1 MILVKDT
8 SKVQCPSGIHD
19 AVLQSVE
26 TREHEIYGEYLS
38 TTFSVVATID
48 EDDLQFQVTF
58 LCSLS
63 LRPNSKLRNMVESI
77 IGRQITN
84 EEAETGFDVEK
95 LIGSTCKV
103 IVASVEGKEGN
114 IYARVA
120 SVLPS

>member
-1 MILVKDT
+1 
-8 SKVQCPSGIHD
+8 
-19 AVLQSVE
+19 
-26 TREHEIYGEYLS
+26 
-38 TTFSVVATID
+38 
-48 EDDLQFQVTF
+48 
-58 LCSLS
+58 
-63 LRPNSKLRNMVESI
+63 MVESI